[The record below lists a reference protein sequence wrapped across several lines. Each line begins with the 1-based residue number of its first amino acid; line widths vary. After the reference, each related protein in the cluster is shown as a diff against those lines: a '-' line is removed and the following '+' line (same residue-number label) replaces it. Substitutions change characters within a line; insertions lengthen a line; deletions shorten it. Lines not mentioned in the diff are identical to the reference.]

1 MNRSNPYLHL
11 QRIRAALRSLDLR
24 PSRGMGQNF
33 LTNAEALETIVTAAD
48 LSEQDVVLEIGPGL
62 GVLTWELLPHAG
74 QVVSVELDKRLTA
87 RLREEFSEATNLTI
101 VQGDILDLAPHT
113 LVPQSS
119 SDHPTAYKVVANLP
133 YAITS
138 PVLRHLLEAGHQPD
152 LIVVLV
158 QWEVAKRITAQPGAL
173 SVLAHSVQIYA
184 DPEIVARVT
193 ADSFFPEP
201 EVDSAILRLHVRRHP
216 AVPSDQIDQLMR
228 VIKAGF
234 LHSRKKLLNSLPGG
248 LAAFGM
254 RIAKEQMVDILEAAQ
269 VDPSRRAETVT
280 LDEWIVIYRRVY
292 EMLGE
297 ETRSA
302 Q

>member
-11 QRIRAALRSLDLR
+11 PRIRAALRSLDLR

-33 LTNAEALETIVTAAD
+33 LISSQVLETIVTAAD
-48 LSEQDVVLEIGPGL
+48 LGDHDVVLEIGPGL
-62 GVLTWELLPHAG
+62 GVLTWELLPHVA
-74 QVVSVELDKRLTA
+74 QVVSVELDKRLVA
-87 RLREEFSEATNLTI
+87 RLHEEFSEATNLTI
-101 VQGDILDLAPHT
+101 VQGDILDLAPQT
-113 LVPQSS
+113 LVPQMSS
-119 SDHPTAYKVVANLP
+119 EQPTTYKVVANLP

-138 PVLRHLLEAGHQPD
+138 PVLRHLLEAEQQPD

-158 QWEVAKRITAQPGAL
+158 QWEVAQRITAQPGAL
-173 SVLAHSVQIYA
+173 SVLAHSVQLYA
-184 DPEIVARVT
+184 EPEIVARVT

-201 EVDSAILRLHVRRHP
+201 EVDSAVLRLRVRQHP
-216 AVPSDQIDQLMR
+216 ALPMDQVDQLMR

-234 LHSRKKLLNSLPGG
+234 LHSRKKLLNALPGG

-254 RIAKEQMVDILEAAQ
+254 RIAKEQIVDVLEASQ

-280 LDEWIVIYRRVY
+280 LEEWVAIYRRVY
-292 EMLGE
+292 EILDE
-297 ETRSA
+297 EAHSK